1 MQGDLQEF
9 NIRSILQF
17 IEMEQYT
24 GTLYIESKD
33 YRTISNQELDLIF
46 LPTNT
51 NGKSLNFKKNNKN
64 KLLLLFFTNGKITCA
79 TNNYDKFLRI
89 FDYLQYFCPQKDC
102 EYLLKDF
109 GDSIDLRE
117 YSYIW
122 QLLQEKLISPQQAL
136 TIIKNTIIEIVGE
149 IIDLSQGNFVF
160 RRDNPIIPQW
170 AGLTTSIL
178 MGDIFRQLRLWK
190 QFFPYIQ
197 SPHQYLILSDVKQ
210 LSESV
215 SSKTYKTLSSW
226 AEKKLSLLRLSRQL
240 NYSLVDLAKAFYPC
254 IKKGWLGLSNE
265 QNPTI
270 DRLTYIKA
278 IDKTHVVYLAD
289 EMTIDRKVEYI
300 LKQRGYNSTILT
312 IPSVTL
318 TTIMQVK
325 PDLIICDWD
334 MLQPDGYEICSM
346 LQNSP
351 TLRQIPIVA
360 ISEQEDYL
368 IRLRTKILSLADYL
382 SKPFTQ
388 NELLMVVERSLKT
401 VYQSQLLSL
410 EQSYS
415 AKSIVQH

>member
-1 MQGDLQEF
+1 M
-9 NIRSILQF
+9 
-17 IEMEQYT
+17 
-24 GTLYIESKD
+24 
-33 YRTISNQELDLIF
+33 
-46 LPTNT
+46 
-51 NGKSLNFKKNNKN
+51 
-64 KLLLLFFTNGKITCA
+64 LFFTNGKITYA
-79 TNNYDKFLRI
+79 TNNKYDEFLRI
-89 FDYLQYFCPQKDC
+89 SDYLQYFNPPKNW

-109 GDSIDLRE
+109 VDTISPKE
-117 YSYIW
+117 YNLIW
-122 QLLQEKLISPQQAL
+122 QLLQEKLISSQQAL
-136 TIIKNTIIEIVGE
+136 TMLENMIEEIFWE
-149 IIDLSQGNFVF
+149 IIDLTQGNFVF
-160 RRDNPIIPQW
+160 RRDYPITPQW
-170 AGLTTSIL
+170 TGLKTSIL
-178 MGDIFRQLRLWK
+178 IGEIFKQLRLWK

-215 SSKTYKTLSSW
+215 SSKTYKALSSW

-240 NYSLVDLAKAFYPC
+240 NYSLADLAKALYPC
-254 IKKGWLGLSNE
+254 IQKGWIELINE
-265 QNPTI
+265 QNQTI
-270 DRLTYIKA
+270 YNLTSSEA
-278 IDKTHVVYLAD
+278 IDKTHIVYLAD
-289 EMTIDRKVEYI
+289 EMTIDRNVEYI

-312 IPSVTL
+312 IPSETL

-325 PDLIICDWD
+325 PDLILCDWD

-351 TLRQIPIVA
+351 TLRQIPIIA

>member
-24 GTLYIESKD
+24 GTLYIEFKN
-33 YRTISNQELDLIF
+33 YQTVSNQESDFIF
-46 LPTNT
+46 LPTS
-51 NGKSLNFKKNNKN
+51 GKSLNFKNNNKN
-64 KLLLLFFTNGKITCA
+64 KLLLLFFTNGKIIYA
-79 TNNYDKFLRI
+79 TNNSYDKYLRI
-89 FDYLQYFCPQKDC
+89 FDYFQYFYSQKNW

-109 GDSIDLRE
+109 ENTISPKE
-117 YSYIW
+117 YSFIW

-136 TIIKNTIIEIVGE
+136 TIIKNAIGEIFWE
-149 IIDLSQGNFVF
+149 IIDLSQGDFVF
-160 RRDNPIIPQW
+160 RRDNSITPQW

-178 MGDIFRQLRLWK
+178 MGDIFKQLRLWK

-240 NYSLVDLAKAFYPC
+240 NYSLLDLAKAFYPC
-254 IKKGWLGLSNE
+254 IKKGLLGLSDE
-265 QNPTI
+265 QTPTI

-289 EMTIDRKVEYI
+289 EMTIDRNVEYI
-300 LKQRGYNSTILT
+300 LKQKGYNSTILT
-312 IPSVTL
+312 IPSATL

-325 PDLIICDWD
+325 PDLILCDWD

-351 TLRQIPIVA
+351 TLRQIPIIA

>member
-17 IEMEQYT
+17 IEIEQYT

-33 YRTISNQELDLIF
+33 YRTIPNLETDFIF
-46 LPTNT
+46 LPT
-51 NGKSLNFKKNNKN
+51 NGKSLNFKKNNKDR
-64 KLLLLFFTNGKITCA
+64 LLLLFFTNGKITYA
-79 TNNYDKFLRI
+79 TNNNYNKLLRI
-89 FDYLQYFCPQKDC
+89 FDYLQYFYPQKDW
-102 EYLLKDF
+102 EYLLKNF
-109 GDSIDLRE
+109 GNNLNPRE
-117 YSYIW
+117 YSCIW

-136 TIIKNTIIEIVGE
+136 TIIKKTIVEICWE
-149 IIDLSQGNFVF
+149 LIDLSQGNFVF
-160 RRDNPIIPQW
+160 RRDEPITPQW
-170 AGLTTSIL
+170 DGLTTSIL
-178 MGDIFRQLRLWK
+178 MGDIFKQLRLWK
-190 QFFPYIQ
+190 QFFPYIK
-197 SPHQYLILSDVKQ
+197 SPQQYLILSDVKQ
-210 LSESV
+210 LSKSV
-215 SSKTYKTLSSW
+215 SSKTYKTLTSW
-226 AEKKLSLLRLSRQL
+226 AEKKLSLLSLSRQL

-254 IKKGWLGLSNE
+254 IQKGWIELIDE
-265 QNPTI
+265 HNPTI

-278 IDKTHVVYLAD
+278 IDKAHVVYLAD
-289 EMTIDRKVEYI
+289 EMTIDRNVEYI

-312 IPSVTL
+312 IPSATL